1 MNTTLPNAKEIRER
15 AADWLQRRNFWNWSE
30 TDQAALDAWLAQ
42 SPSHMTAYL
51 RVQAAWEN
59 TGRLTAL
66 RSIRPVERSTPKN
79 RRVLPLLM
87 GVAAAT
93 AIAAIVGSSSLSAW
107 FGPEVKTYATK
118 VGGHEILKLAD
129 GSEIELNTDT
139 VLRTSMQANE
149 RKVWLERGE
158 AYFQVKHDE
167 KRPFV
172 VLAGNDRVIDLGTK
186 FTVRRE
192 PHRLKV
198 AVMEGRVQ
206 LQSKTA
212 SGKERSV
219 ALARGDVV
227 ISAGLATLPVVKKS
241 EIQLEK
247 DIAWRSGELVFEGA
261 TLADAAREFNRYNTD
276 KIVVAG
282 TGVAGLTI
290 GGKFAKND
298 IAAFAEL
305 AQHVLGL
312 RVERAGNIIVITR

>member
-1 MNTTLPNAKEIRER
+1 MTANLPNAKEIRGE

-30 TDQAALDAWLAQ
+30 ADQAELDAWLAQ

-59 TGRLTAL
+59 TGRLSAL
-66 RSIRPVERSTPKN
+66 RSIRPVQRPMPKS
-79 RRVLPLLM
+79 RRVLPVLM
-87 GVAAAT
+87 GVAAAA
-93 AIAAIVGSSSLSAW
+93 AIAAIVGSPSISAW
-107 FGPEVKTYATK
+107 FGPQVKTYATK

-139 VLRTSMQANE
+139 VLRTSIDGRE
-149 RKVWLERGE
+149 RKVWLDRGE

-172 VLAGNDRVIDLGTK
+172 VLAGNERVIDLGTK

-212 SGKERSV
+212 SGEHSV

-227 ISAGLATLPVVKKS
+227 VSAGGALPVVKKS
-241 EIQLEK
+241 EMQLEK

-261 TLADAAREFNRYNTD
+261 TLADAAREFNRYNTE

-298 IAAFAEL
+298 TAAFAEL

-312 RVERAGNIIVITR
+312 RVEHAGNIIVITR

>member
-1 MNTTLPNAKEIRER
+1 MNANLPNAKDIRSQ
-15 AADWLQRRNFWNWSE
+15 AADWLQRRNFWNWNE
-30 TDQAALDAWLAQ
+30 TDQAELDAWLAQ

-66 RSIRPVERSTPKN
+66 RSIRPVRQSTTKN

-87 GVAAAT
+87 GVAAAA
-93 AIAAIVGSSSLSAW
+93 AIAAIVGSSSISAW
-107 FGPEVKTYATK
+107 FDPEVKTYATK

-129 GSEIELNTDT
+129 GSEIELNTNT
-139 VLRTSMQANE
+139 LLRTSIDSHE

-192 PHRLKV
+192 PHRLQV

-212 SGKERSV
+212 SGKEHSV

-227 ISAGLATLPVVKKS
+227 VSAGGALPVVKKS
-241 EIQLEK
+241 ETQLEK
-247 DIAWRSGELVFEGA
+247 DIAWRSGELIFEGA

-312 RVERAGNIIVITR
+312 RVERTDNNIIVITR

>member
-1 MNTTLPNAKEIRER
+1 MNTHLPNAKEIRER

-30 TDQAALDAWLAQ
+30 ADQAELDAWLAQ

-59 TGRLTAL
+59 TGRLSAL
-66 RSIRPVERSTPKN
+66 RSIRPAQRPAPKS

-87 GVAAAT
+87 GVAAAA
-93 AIAAIVGSSSLSAW
+93 AIAAVVGSSSLSAW
-107 FGPEVKTYATK
+107 FGPDVKTYATK

-139 VLRTSMQANE
+139 VLRTSMQPHE

-192 PHRLKV
+192 PHRLQV

-212 SGKERSV
+212 SGKEHSV

-227 ISAGLATLPVVKKS
+227 VSAGGVLPVVKKS
-241 EIQLEK
+241 ETQLEK
-247 DIAWRSGELVFEGA
+247 DVAWRSGELVFEGA